1 MQHFFNPAMLLGLL
15 GLSLPVLVHLIS
27 KRRYDVVQWGAM
39 QFLELG
45 RNQRRKLRL
54 EQLLLMLLRMA
65 LIALIVFALAR
76 PWVSNRSFSSLAER
90 KTRDIVLVIDGSYSM
105 GFEGGGLTPH
115 QAAVRWA
122 HRLIDELQGG
132 DTVMLIDS
140 RDQVRTVIP
149 SPSHD
154 LDLLREELDQIP
166 APSGSS
172 DLSAAVGKAVNLLSQ
187 GTNTAREIVV
197 LTDGQALGWH
207 AQENSTW
214 ARVDDAVEQAKFPP
228 RIWVADVTKV
238 DGGDADALSLNDRAN
253 YVVDRI
259 ELSRE
264 LTVPSFPVRIQTKIG
279 RFGSGGG
286 QTVRQVDLEVDGQ
299 RLVDQRRTISLAP
312 GEEETL
318 EFEYR
323 FPTIGSHLVSVVI
336 ENDALPGD
344 NRADAV
350 IMVENALP
358 VLLVDGDPSREPTQS
373 ETFFLRAALTP
384 SVAETPLIQA
394 TSVPLSTYTSNPP
407 SLSDYR
413 AVVLADVPR
422 LTAEEWKQL
431 ENYVNSGGGL
441 FIALGDQIDSANY
454 NEFGFADG
462 QGVIPYRLNTIR
474 TDDEGVNVLNGS
486 LDSTWLAMHRQ
497 DKGGELHT
505 ARFQKWWN
513 TELPPRN
520 EPLDEAAI
528 ESLPTVAAQLEP
540 GDPLLIEQRYE
551 SGRVVLATSPC
562 DLRSGWNTL
571 AARRDVFVPLMHEL
585 LFYLAGQS
593 TGRNSES
600 GYPIGMPVS
609 SDIDPSA
616 YVFRDP
622 ADRDRPPTPQEDEN
636 GQLSLRLNDTDLPG
650 VYRLLAT
657 GDSASKQPEYFVVN
671 FDRTESDLTP
681 LSEADRLS
689 LERDG
694 RLSFL
699 SGRDELI
706 DRLYDDAPNFEL
718 FRFLM
723 LAFLAILVGEVF
735 MTRRLVQGGH
745 AELDEQTD
753 TDTDP
758 EETETP
764 ESMTETPEPA
774 WDAAHDE
781 EDEFTRNW

>member
-1 MQHFFNPAMLLGLL
+1 MLLGLL
-15 GLSLPVLVHLIS
+15 GLSLPILVHLIS

-76 PWVSNRSFSSLAER
+76 PWVSSRWFSSLAER
-90 KTRDIVLVIDGSYSM
+90 KSRDIVLIVDGSYSM
-105 GFEGGGLTPH
+105 GFEGRGLTPH
-115 QAAVRWA
+115 QTAVRWA

-154 LDLLREELDQIP
+154 LDLIREELDQIP
-166 APSGSS
+166 APSGTS

-228 RIWVADVTKV
+228 RIWVADVTKI
-238 DGGDADALSLNDRAN
+238 DGGNADALTLTDRAN

-264 LTVPSFPVRIQTKIG
+264 LTVPSFPVRIQTKIS
-279 RFGSGGG
+279 RYGSGGG

-323 FPTIGSHLVSVVI
+323 FPTVGSHLVSVVV

-350 IMVENALP
+350 VVVEPALP
-358 VLLVDGDPSREPTQS
+358 VLLVDGDPSLEPTQS

-394 TSVPLSTYTSNPP
+394 TSVPLSAYTSNPP
-407 SLSDYR
+407 NLSDYR

-422 LTAEEWKQL
+422 LSADEWKRL
-431 ENYVNSGGGL
+431 EAYVGQGGGL
-441 FIALGDQIDSANY
+441 FVALGDQVDSANY
-454 NEFGFADG
+454 NKFGFSDG
-462 QGVIPYRLNTIR
+462 EGLIPYRLNTIR
-474 TDDEGVNVLNGS
+474 TDDEGVHVLNGS

-505 ARFQKWWN
+505 ARFQKWWH
-513 TELPPRN
+513 TDLPPRT
-520 EPLDEAAI
+520 EPLNDAEL
-528 ESLPTVAAQLEP
+528 ELLPTVAAQLEP
-540 GDPLLIEQRYE
+540 GDPLLIEQRYG
-551 SGRVVLATSPC
+551 SGRVIVATSPC

-585 LFYLAGQS
+585 LFYLSGQV
-593 TGRNSES
+593 TGRNTES
-600 GYPIGMPVS
+600 GSPIGMPVS

-622 ADRDRPPTPQEDEN
+622 ADHDRPPTPQEDED
-636 GQLSLRLNDTDLPG
+636 GQLSLRLHDTDLPG
-650 VYRLLAT
+650 VYRLIAT
-657 GDSASKQPEYFVVN
+657 TDSASQPPEYFVVN
-671 FDRTESDLTP
+671 FDRTESDLTL

-689 LERDG
+689 LERNE

-699 SGRDELI
+699 SGRDELV

-745 AELDEQTD
+745 AELDEPITAEPDEPETQAPTKKTTKQT
-753 TDTDP
+753 
-758 EETETP
+758 
-764 ESMTETPEPA
+764 
-774 WDAAHDE
+774 WDAAREE
-781 EDEFTRNW
+781 EDEFSRNW